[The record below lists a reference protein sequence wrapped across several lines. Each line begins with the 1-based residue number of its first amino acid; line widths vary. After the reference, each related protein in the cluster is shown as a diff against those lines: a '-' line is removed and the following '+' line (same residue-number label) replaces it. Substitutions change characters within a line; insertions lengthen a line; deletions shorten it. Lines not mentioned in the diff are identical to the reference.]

1 MSKRSNTKAT
11 VRQSH
16 KSGLQHGQGYMMHSQ
31 RCMSDDELK
40 ILRDYVDEDARP
52 STVFGVDSQGIE
64 GSDSK
69 IRRSQVRFVEPGEL
83 TWVKKRLT
91 QLLKGANQIY
101 RFDVEGIKEMQ
112 IAKYDESE
120 QGFFDWHMD
129 ISTGFL
135 SRKIS
140 LSVPLNSPDEY
151 EGGDLE
157 FNEGIPRTLPQKE
170 GCVVSFPSFVL
181 HRVTPVTKGCRY
193 SLVGWVHGPDWR

>member
-1 MSKRSNTKAT
+1 M
-11 VRQSH
+11 
-16 KSGLQHGQGYMMHSQ
+16 
-31 RCMSDDELK
+31 
-40 ILRDYVDEDARP
+40 
-52 STVFGVDSQGIE
+52 
-64 GSDSK
+64 
-69 IRRSQVRFVEPGEL
+69 
-83 TWVKKRLT
+83 
-91 QLLKGANQIY
+91 LKGANQIY

-129 ISTGFL
+129 VSPGFL

-151 EGGDLE
+151 EGGELE
-157 FNEGIPRTLPQKE
+157 FNEGVLRTLPQKA
-170 GCVVSFPSFVL
+170 GCVISFPSFVL